1 MNPADSDLQDHPLAG
16 AITDLPALRLF
27 MEHHV
32 FAVWDFLLLAKALQ
46 RQLAFRSRFAPLP
59 GSGPSPR
66 SDAAVAVI
74 DRIVA
79 EEECDQA
86 PANPLGASHLSHLE
100 IYLLAMREVGACT
113 APIEQLLSRLRGVEA
128 WTLSPAELAA
138 ALEGLPIPQPS
149 RRFMAFT
156 FEVIGCGEVLPM
168 AAAFTYGREL
178 LVPSL
183 FQALLERALIAPQ
196 RAPSLHWYLM
206 RHVAMDGDDHGPT
219 ALAMLSELCGG
230 CSSRL
235 QATQAMARRAVLARR
250 QFWDDIHRALA
261 PVPLPLGSSLATAR
275 PAIRR
280 ANAA

>member
-1 MNPADSDLQDHPLAG
+1 MKPAASGLQDHPLAG

-46 RQLAFRSRFAPLP
+46 RQLALVSCSGLSP
-59 GSGPSPR
+59 G

-79 EEECDQA
+79 EEDCDQA

-113 APIEQLLSRLRGVEA
+113 APVEHLMARFQGLAA
-128 WTLSPAELAA
+128 WRMGAAELAA

-156 FEVIGCGEVLPM
+156 FEVIGSGEALPM
-168 AAAFTYGREL
+168 AAAFTHGREL

-183 FQALLERALIAPQ
+183 FQALLERALISPQ
-196 RAPSLHWYLM
+196 RAPSLHWYLT
-206 RHVAMDGDDHGPT
+206 RHIAMDGDDHGPG
-219 ALAMLSELCGG
+219 ALAMLSALCG
-230 CSSRL
+230 CSPSRL
-235 QATQAMARRAVLARR
+235 QTAQAMADRAVAARR
-250 QFWDDIHRALA
+250 QFWDGIHRALVMA
-261 PVPLPLGSSLATAR
+261 P
-275 PAIRR
+275 
-280 ANAA
+280 